1 MKKKESNQKNFGKSF
16 MLNTMMIKKRAKKR
30 MNITETVIIGGQKDK
45 LIGLENGNL
54 MQETAEW
61 K

>member
-1 MKKKESNQKNFGKSF
+1 

-45 LIGLENGNL
+45 PIGLENGNL